1 MKPSIPRI
9 AVLLPFL
16 VLGTALAAQGTT
28 VYVNRIVTAEK
39 GDVEL
44 GKVIRTSGPL
54 TPQAQEALSRS
65 VTVLGDAVQ
74 YVPASLSMPQI
85 EAAFGADSI
94 IVGTRTIL
102 IPRGTSAEGEAYL
115 LDKLADFLQGQGL
128 VDENKVDIAFTQSS
142 LRGAPPQDGIP
153 SCQVMKTSRGVE
165 VSFLLT
171 GTNGSAVSGRVTLP
185 PASEGSDPLLG
196 VKSSTPVRVVF
207 RKGLITVEMPGRAL
221 ASAAVG
227 ETVSVYISDSQ
238 KTFTGRVTDG
248 KAVQVD
254 LP

>member
-65 VTVLGDAVQ
+65 VAVLGDAVQ
-74 YVPASLSMPQI
+74 YVPASLHAP
-85 EAAFGADSI
+85 D
-94 IVGTRTIL
+94 
-102 IPRGTSAEGEAYL
+102 RGGLRRGLHHRRHPHDRDPPETSAEGEAYL

-207 RKGLITVEMPGRAL
+207 RKGPITIEMPGRAL
-221 ASAAVG
+221 S
-227 ETVSVYISDSQ
+227 
-238 KTFTGRVTDG
+238 
-248 KAVQVD
+248 
-254 LP
+254 